1 MTVLNLDPWFWL
13 LGVVI
18 PVLVLAAPLWW
29 LVWKVRSIEQD
40 LGRIVRD
47 LYPKSKSETETKL

>member
-40 LGRIVRD
+40 LDRLVRD
-47 LYPKSKSETETKL
+47 RNPQAETETKP